1 VSPEVV
7 GGGGGA
13 VSEALFDAAQALE
26 RGKVLFD
33 TIDTDKSGVIG
44 MEEFGEALRDLG
56 GF

>member
-1 VSPEVV
+1 VP
-7 GGGGGA
+7 A

-26 RGKVLFD
+26 RGKALFE